1 MQNSMSTQNHPRRI
15 ETTAEAVELLAHIGT
30 VLNALLAIVEAET
43 DLVRDSRLAEA
54 SRLEPKKTELAG
66 QYYAAIERLKQNTD
80 FLRATVP
87 NKLHAM
93 QHRHEMF
100 RALLQI
106 NLTVLATA
114 HAVSEGIIR
123 GVAGEITRKAAPQT
137 YGMSGRQSAPAPT
150 ASRPVT
156 LSRTL

>member
-30 VLNALLAIVEAET
+30 VLNALPAIVEAET
-43 DLVRDSRLAEA
+43 NLVRDSRLAEA
-54 SRLEPKKTELAG
+54 ARLEPKKTELAG

-80 FLRATVP
+80 FLRSHAP
-87 NKLHAM
+87 DRLHAL
-93 QHRHEMF
+93 QDRHEMF

-123 GVAGEITRKAAPQT
+123 GVASELTRKAAPQV
-137 YGMSGRQSAPAPT
+137 YGVSGRQAAPAPT
-150 ASRPVT
+150 AARPVT